1 MTVRR
6 APVGTRVRAW
16 AERHCDAE
24 TLDTLILPAIAD
36 LQYEDAAS
44 VGRPGIVRRAIRL
57 RGYVGLGETLGAHL
71 VNRRAATV
79 KASEVAVSPVR
90 VSGGARSGIMS
101 DSSRNQLSMIG
112 AGVFVAAVAFA
123 AGRLSAPA
131 PPPTWAT
138 PVVVSADA
146 SGHDSAI
153 QRSIDDQRREAAE
166 RDRRLQLELARQR
179 YDADAERVTAERAR
193 MDAETEWASQ
203 QTQQLFEQRRQAAE
217 METARLESARR
228 DAYLDLARQRTQ
240 QMLEELARKR

>member
-6 APVGTRVRAW
+6 VPVGAKVRAW

-36 LQYEDAAS
+36 MQYEDAAS
-44 VGRPGIVRRAIRL
+44 LGRPGIVRWLIRL
-57 RGYVGLGETLGAHL
+57 RGYVGLGEALGAHL
-71 VNRRAATV
+71 VNRRAASV
-79 KASEVAVSPVR
+79 KASEVAVSPVT

-101 DSSRNQLSMIG
+101 ESSRNQLLMIG
-112 AGVFVAAVAFA
+112 AGVLVAAVAFV

-131 PPPTWAT
+131 PQPMWET
-138 PVVVSADA
+138 PVVRSADA
-146 SGHDSAI
+146 SDDYRAI
-153 QRSIDDQRREAAE
+153 QRSIDEQRRQAAE
-166 RDRRLQLELARQR
+166 RDKRIRQDLEQQR
-179 YDADAERVTAERAR
+179 FDAEMESTKAERTR
-193 MDAETEWASQ
+193 IDAETELASQ

-217 METARLESARR
+217 LETARLESARR